1 MSRTRSTN
9 IILNTSKKCQIIKDC
24 NIESEEKFE
33 SKQTDLNDFTDIS
46 SNLDIIS
53 NYTLSNII
61 TNNLPISQNNIN
73 PFVKNYMVP
82 EYTNKTKNFRNK
94 NDPIKFSEKAY
105 VSFNIENNNGI
116 KEIRQSKID
125 LDFIKFLS
133 QFDNENELTSLE
145 LLDILNLK
153 KEKIDELNDKIK
165 KLIEITYN
173 YKDNNDEG
181 VFNEVLYKLNEIYD
195 KLLKEGKKVENVQFV
210 INKIDKINYG
220 ENQCKIFLKNN

>member
-1 MSRTRSTN
+1 
-9 IILNTSKKCQIIKDC
+9 
-24 NIESEEKFE
+24 
-33 SKQTDLNDFTDIS
+33 
-46 SNLDIIS
+46 
-53 NYTLSNII
+53 
-61 TNNLPISQNNIN
+61 
-73 PFVKNYMVP
+73 MVP

-195 KLLKEGKKVENVQFV
+195 KLLKEGKKLENVQFV